1 MDVAWGFVGEKAGD
15 SDLSADFLNFGAGD
29 FPFKISL
36 KKCFKIVFCFFFALA
51 PRSGFEAAISHA
63 VARTSFVFC
72 NSISPYRIVMA
83 ASRLLGVAAACV
95 ILWSFAAVHSKSYW
109 TGCIKAAIVICQQ
122 IFSSLVLVI
131 FLSKFLLKSASKS
144 CFFSLW
150 RRGDPVV
157 ELQFLTPCVFPLK
170 WLQPAM
176 KGTSCGCDRFGVFWF
191 SLGVLQRVVVHVR
204 VVLCAC

>member
-36 KKCFKIVFCFFFALA
+36 KKCFKIVFCFFALA

-95 ILWSFAAVHSKSYW
+95 ILWSFAAVHSK
-109 TGCIKAAIVICQQ
+109 I
-122 IFSSLVLVI
+122 
-131 FLSKFLLKSASKS
+131 LL
-144 CFFSLW
+144 
-150 RRGDPVV
+150 D
-157 ELQFLTPCVFPLK
+157 
-170 WLQPAM
+170 WLHQ
-176 KGTSCGCDRFGVFWF
+176 GCDSDLSADFLKFGAGDFPFKIPFKKCFKIVFFFRFGAEEIRLWSCNFSRLVFF
-191 SLGVLQRVVVHVR
+191 R
-204 VVLCAC
+204 